1 MGVTLK
7 GVAEMIAKIRAAK
20 KGLPL
25 LVGEALW
32 EDAKPDVIEAKK
44 RSPVYTG
51 PVTASSPIP
60 GVLQDSIHAEGPTY
74 EGNKISVEIVAGGLA
89 GAYAIP
95 QHERLDYHHTVGQAK
110 FIESVIMEGRG
121 SKLARVAARI
131 DISKIK

>member
-1 MGVTLK
+1 MPVTLTGVT
-7 GVAEMIAKIRAAK
+7 EMIAKIRAVK

-25 LVGEALW
+25 MIGEALW
-32 EDAKPDVIEAKK
+32 EDAKPDVLEAKN
-44 RSPVYTG
+44 RSPVYSG

-74 EGNKISVEIVAGGLA
+74 EGHLISVEIVAGGLA

-95 QHERLDYHHTVGQAK
+95 QHERLDYHHNIGQAK
-110 FIESVIMEGRG
+110 YIESVLMESRDT
-121 SKLARVAARI
+121 KLAHVAARI